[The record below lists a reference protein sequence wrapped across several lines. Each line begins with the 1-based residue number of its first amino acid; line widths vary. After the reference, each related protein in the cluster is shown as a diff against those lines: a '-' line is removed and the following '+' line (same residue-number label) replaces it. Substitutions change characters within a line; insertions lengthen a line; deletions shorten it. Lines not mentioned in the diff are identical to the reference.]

1 MGCQGR
7 RGTLR
12 VLCTM
17 LLGAL
22 VWASPAA
29 ANSIAVNDVQ
39 VTEGP
44 GTVDATFAVT
54 RDAGL
59 LSGSTSVSYRTA
71 DGSATSPA
79 DYLATSGTL
88 SFGSALLGATQTQ
101 YVTVAVAPDTLD
113 EDTESF
119 HLVIA
124 GEEVTDGDGVGT
136 ILDDDPTPSLSVAD
150 SPAVSEGTA
159 GARATFVIRLSA
171 VSGRDVSVAFATANG
186 SATAGQDYTARS
198 GTLVIPAGSASGS
211 IAVAILDD
219 AVVEPTESFQLRLSS
234 PQNATLANATASAT
248 ILDDDVPPAPP
259 PPPPPVVAP
268 GGQTSIPL
276 PVLGSTS
283 VPGTKT
289 STKPATTTGSSTSSR
304 PALGLSSPRL
314 QRPATVL
321 VTISCPQS
329 TTRCSGQVTIF
340 SIANVHSKI
349 KALRKQ
355 RKLGLR
361 KFTLAG
367 GHSRTLSLAVGKTDR
382 SLLNRTGRMR
392 VRAYAVTQDAAGR
405 TGVRSVNGTLIA
417 RTAHSGF

>member
-7 RGTLR
+7 RGTLL

-29 ANSIAVNDVQ
+29 ANSIAVDDVQ

-59 LSGSTSVSYRTA
+59 LSGATSVSYHTA

-101 YVTVAVAPDTLD
+101 YVTVAVPPDTLD

-119 HLVIA
+119 RLVVA
-124 GEEVTDGDGVGT
+124 GGEVTDGDGVGT
-136 ILDDDPTPSLSVAD
+136 ILDDDPTPTLSVAD
-150 SPAVSEGTA
+150 SPAVSEGA
-159 GARATFVIRLSA
+159 AAARATFVVRLSA
-171 VSGRDVSVAFATANG
+171 VSGRDVSVAFATANA
-186 SATAGQDYTARS
+186 SATAGQDYTARA
-198 GTLVIPAGSASGS
+198 GTLVIPAGGASGS

-219 AVVEPTESFQLRLSS
+219 AVVEPAESFQLRLSS
-234 PQNATLANATASAT
+234 PQNATLANTTASAT
-248 ILDDDVPPAPP
+248 IVDDDVPP

-289 STKPATTTGSSTSSR
+289 STKPAATTGSSASSR

-314 QRPATVL
+314 RRPATVL
-321 VTISCPQS
+321 VTVSCPQG

-340 SIANVHSKI
+340 TIANVHSKI

-392 VRAYAVTQDAAGR
+392 VRAYAVTQDSAGR
-405 TGVRSVNGTLIA
+405 SGVRSVNGTLIS